1 MARRS
6 YFNIEAL
13 MNNHG
18 AAGKSIVRNIM
29 SYLPIQTLTRGL
41 KVSKV
46 SSIFRFFIV
55 RFVRI
60 KRILSAVAQKI
71 RYLKCGSIGLSDFL
85 PQMKGRVNNEYYINP
100 PATENS
106 LTNSKSWELFSV

>member
-1 MARRS
+1 
-6 YFNIEAL
+6 

-46 SSIFRFFIV
+46 SSIQDFSFSDTYEANLMCV
-55 RFVRI
+55 
-60 KRILSAVAQKI
+60 LAQ
-71 RYLKCGSIGLSDFL
+71 
-85 PQMKGRVNNEYYINP
+85 
-100 PATENS
+100 
-106 LTNSKSWELFSV
+106 

>member
-29 SYLPIQTLTRGL
+29 SYIFAHTNLDTRPESF
-41 KVSKV
+41 KSKFN
-46 SSIFRFFIV
+46 SRFFIFRYEANLMCV
-55 RFVRI
+55 
-60 KRILSAVAQKI
+60 LAQKI
-71 RYLKCGSIGLSDFL
+71 SYFKCGGIGLRDFL
-85 PQMKGRVNNEYYINP
+85 STSNDG
-100 PATENS
+100 
-106 LTNSKSWELFSV
+106 

>member
-46 SSIFRFFIV
+46 SSIQDFSFSDTYEANLMCV
-55 RFVRI
+55 
-60 KRILSAVAQKI
+60 LAQ
-71 RYLKCGSIGLSDFL
+71 
-85 PQMKGRVNNEYYINP
+85 
-100 PATENS
+100 
-106 LTNSKSWELFSV
+106 

>member
-1 MARRS
+1 
-6 YFNIEAL
+6 

-46 SSIFRFFIV
+46 SSRFF
-55 RFVRI
+55 RFVRMKQI
-60 KRILSAVAQKI
+60 SSAVAQKI
-71 RYLKCGSIGLSDFL
+71 SYFKCGGIGLSDFL
-85 PQMKGRVNNEYYINP
+85 PLY
-100 PATENS
+100 
-106 LTNSKSWELFSV
+106 